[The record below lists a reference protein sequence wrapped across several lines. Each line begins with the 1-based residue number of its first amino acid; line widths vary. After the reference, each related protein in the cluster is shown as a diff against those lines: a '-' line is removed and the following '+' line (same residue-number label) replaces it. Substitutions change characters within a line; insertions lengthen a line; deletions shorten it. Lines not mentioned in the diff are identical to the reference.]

1 MENDRPG
8 QHQQRLQALS
18 QLVWILDDQGQV
30 QDWNAAWQN
39 YIEGTERDTVD
50 DSFSRRE
57 GYSIESVLERIHADD
72 VERVKQYCS
81 PQAGN
86 GGGSTGLR
94 DDAQASDGNN
104 SLQGVEM
111 RLRRFDGC
119 YQWFWMQM
127 VPVCGSDGRVVEW
140 IGTFTNIESL
150 KQQLQRSMA
159 ASQTIAPNA
168 KFCTSDVRDDGHV
181 ADGRTVDGYAERSTE
196 TVSEF
201 TQMPRS
207 TSSELVL
214 GSEPTA
220 IEAAAIASPDLSD
233 DVSNG
238 LNQAAPSTTATS
250 FQSVLMEAPA
260 IICWLK
266 GTDFI
271 HQFANTYYRQFVG
284 IDDVIGRPIAEVWPE
299 AVEHGFLDQLHQ
311 VYRTNEPLVGNNVKV
326 EFNAGRFGTR
336 TAYFNFVHLP
346 THDHQGQVDG
356 IFIHAVEVTE
366 QNQARE
372 RLRRANV
379 ALSQFK
385 TTLDLSVDSIFM
397 FEPIS
402 LQFFYVNQG
411 AIRQLGYSE
420 NQFFQMQL
428 PDLIPK
434 LEQERLNPILETLR
448 EGNLLSYTIET
459 VFYTHEKQL
468 LPVELFIQFVAPS
481 GEQPRFVAIA
491 RNIQEQQ
498 RIEQYRRL
506 MSESSTLFAT
516 SLNYET
522 TLQRIAQLSV
532 DYLADLCVI
541 DVVRE
546 DGLFERVATAHS
558 GPDLNLELVEKL
570 RNYPP
575 TLERHQAIRTAL
587 QTGEAQLIS
596 SISDEVQRAIAQND
610 EHFQILKQLS
620 FQSAIVA
627 PLMVQ
632 GRILGALSLITTQP
646 SHTYDE
652 LDLVPAKD
660 LARRA
665 ALAVENARLYRQ
677 AQDASNR
684 LRRAIVVLG
693 EQQQQLQTLQQLTN
707 LLNQRLADLPELLQV
722 MVRSI
727 QEALP
732 VAEFGLIVLHN
743 EQTQQLE
750 ITAATGHNVERIHAD
765 QGFDVGQ
772 GWLGQVYSTGEPL
785 LIQVAAAVDV
795 TEDVQVPSALCAVPI
810 ESSHEGRLGVL
821 AVGNWQNDRVFK
833 PEDQKLLMAFGEQ
846 AAIALSNARLIQA
859 LEEREIQLAHQNE
872 LLAQQNAEL
881 EQHRQQIQEQNEQ
894 LQEVSRLKSQFLATM
909 SHELRTPMNAVI
921 GFSQLLLRQRQHPL
935 QPAQLDMVQRILNN
949 GKNLLSLI
957 NDILDLSKIE
967 AGRLRLNLEE
977 FNLSSLVEST
987 AAELRSLATQ
997 KQLRLITQT
1006 YLADPYVIN
1015 DRKRLRQIVVNLIS
1029 NAIKF
1034 TEAGEVSIHL
1044 AQNEVTDTV
1053 ILTVKD
1059 TGIGIDQKDLEA
1071 IFHEF
1076 RQADQTMTRHY
1087 SGTGLGLAISDWLVR
1102 IMDGQIE
1109 VESTLGQGSTFR
1121 VELPRRVL
1129 LDDSDLVPNQ
1139 TVRPG
1144 ELS

>member
-1 MENDRPG
+1 MGNDRPG
-8 QHQQRLQALS
+8 QYQQRLQALS
-18 QLVWILDDQGQV
+18 QLVWILDHQGQA
-30 QDWNAAWQN
+30 QDWNAAWQA
-39 YIEGTERDTVD
+39 YLDGKAESEQAKDATAQRQYAYDV
-50 DSFSRRE
+50 
-57 GYSIESVLERIHADD
+57 ESVLQRIHVED
-72 VERVKQYCS
+72 VEGVRRCCPPHAKIPVPINIHANVRGAGANTAEIDQHIAPSPCS
-81 PQAGN
+81 
-86 GGGSTGLR
+86 TLTVEVR
-94 DDAQASDGNN
+94 
-104 SLQGVEM
+104 LQ
-111 RLRRFDGC
+111 RFDGC
-119 YQWFWMQM
+119 YQWFLMHA
-127 VPVCGSDGRVVEW
+127 VPICDADDQVVEW
-140 IGTFTNIESL
+140 ICTFTNIEHL
-150 KQQLQRSMA
+150 KRQ
-159 ASQTIAPNA
+159 
-168 KFCTSDVRDDGHV
+168 
-181 ADGRTVDGYAERSTE
+181 
-196 TVSEF
+196 
-201 TQMPRS
+201 PRS
-207 TSSELVL
+207 LQSSQSSQSSQFSQSLSAEDEAVELKTVYS
-214 GSEPTA
+214 GTP
-220 IEAAAIASPDLSD
+220 
-233 DVSNG
+233 
-238 LNQAAPSTTATS
+238 TS
-250 FQSVLMEAPA
+250 FQSVLMDAPA

-266 GTDFI
+266 GADLI
-271 HQFANTYYRQFVG
+271 HQFANTYYQQFVG
-284 IDDVIGRPIAEVWPE
+284 TDDVIGRPVTEVWPE
-299 AVEHGFLDQLHQ
+299 AVDQGFVDQLHQ

-326 EFNAGRFGTR
+326 EFGAGRFGTR
-336 TAYFNFVHLP
+336 AAYFNFVYLP
-346 THDHQGQVDG
+346 TYDRYGQVDG
-356 IFIHAVEVTE
+356 IFVHAVEVTE

-372 RLRRANV
+372 RLRRANI

-397 FEPIS
+397 FEPVS

-411 AIRQLGYSE
+411 AIRQLGYE
-420 NQFFQMQL
+420 EEQFFQMRL
-428 PDLIPK
+428 SDLIPK
-434 LEQERLNPILETLR
+434 LEQERLNPILDTLR
-448 EGNLLSYTIET
+448 QGNLSSYTIET
-459 VFYTHEKQL
+459 VFYTHQNQL

-522 TLQRIAQLSV
+522 TLQHIAQLSV

-546 DGLFERVATAHS
+546 DGMFERVATAHS
-558 GPDLNLELVEKL
+558 CPGLDVALVEKL
-570 RNYPP
+570 RQYPP
-575 TLERHQAIRTAL
+575 NLERHQAIRTAL
-587 QTGEAQLIS
+587 QTGETQLIA
-596 SISDEVQRAIAQND
+596 SISDDVQRAISQND
-610 EHFQILKQLS
+610 EHFQLLKQLD
-620 FQSAIVA
+620 FQSVIVA

-646 SHTYDE
+646 DHTYDE
-652 LDLVPAKD
+652 IDLVPAKD

-677 AQDASNR
+677 AQDASDR

-693 EQQQQLQTLQQLTN
+693 EQQQQMQTLQQLTN

-750 ITAATGHNVERIHAD
+750 ITAAAGRNVERIDAQ
-765 QGFDVGQ
+765 QGFEVGQ

-785 LIQVAAAVDV
+785 LIQVANTAVAA
-795 TEDVQVPSALCAVPI
+795 EDEQIPSALCAVPI

-821 AVGNWQNDRVFK
+821 AVGNWQNNRLFK

-859 LEEREIQLAHQNE
+859 LEERELQLAHQND
-872 LLAQQNAEL
+872 LLAQQNAQL
-881 EQHRQQIQEQNEQ
+881 EQHRQQIQEQNDQ

-921 GFSQLLLRQRQHPL
+921 GFSQLLLRQRQNPL

-967 AGRLRLNLEE
+967 AGRLELNLEE
-977 FNLSSLVEST
+977 FNLSNLVQST
-987 AAELRSLATQ
+987 ASELRSLATQ
-997 KQLRLITQT
+997 KQLKLITHT
-1006 YLADPYVIN
+1006 HLDNPYVVN
-1015 DRKRLRQIVVNLIS
+1015 DRKRLRQVVINLIS

-1034 TEAGEVSIHL
+1034 TETGQVRIYLTQDEATDR
-1044 AQNEVTDTV
+1044 VTITV
-1053 ILTVKD
+1053 ED

-1102 IMDGQIE
+1102 IMNGQIN
-1109 VESTLGQGSTFR
+1109 VESILGQGSTFR
-1121 VELPRRVL
+1121 VELPRRVTL
-1129 LDDSDLVPNQ
+1129 ED
-1139 TVRPG
+1139 
-1144 ELS
+1144 

>member
-8 QHQQRLQALS
+8 QYQQRLQALS
-18 QLVWILDDQGQV
+18 QLVWIVDDQGQI
-30 QDWNAAWQN
+30 QDWNAAWRA
-39 YIEGTERDTVD
+39 YIEGNAVD
-50 DSFSRRE
+50 SSLDDGE
-57 GYSIESVLERIHADD
+57 GYKIESVLQRIHADD
-72 VERVKQYCS
+72 VEQVRQYCLAPVENPDINLINVNTS
-81 PQAGN
+81 ASIN
-86 GGGSTGLR
+86 IS
-94 DDAQASDGNN
+94 DSVNAQMMDSAP
-104 SLQGVEM
+104 QGVEM

-127 VPVCGSDGRVVEW
+127 APVYGSDGRVVEW
-140 IGTFTNIESL
+140 VGTFTNIEGL
-150 KQQLQRSMA
+150 KQQFQRSTA
-159 ASQTIAPNA
+159 VSQAVDAEVAFYPGVTH
-168 KFCTSDVRDDGHV
+168 DGH
-181 ADGRTVDGYAERSTE
+181 AADGYAERSTGADGE
-196 TVSEF
+196 FRSMSREVQSEW
-201 TQMPRS
+201 
-207 TSSELVL
+207 
-214 GSEPTA
+214 GSDSRPTAIEPTA
-220 IEAAAIASPDLSD
+220 IATPDGFHSSD
-233 DVSNG
+233 
-238 LNQAAPSTTATS
+238 QAAPSATATS

-271 HQFANTYYRQFVG
+271 HEFANTYYRQFVG
-284 IDDVIGRPIAEVWPE
+284 MDDVLGRPIAEVWPE

-326 EFNAGRFGTR
+326 EFSAGRLGAR

-346 THDHQGQVDG
+346 THDHRGQVDG
-356 IFIHAVEVTE
+356 IFVHAVEVTE

-372 RLRRANV
+372 RLRRANI

-397 FEPIS
+397 FEPVS

-411 AIRQLGYSE
+411 AIRQLGYGE
-420 NQFFQMQL
+420 NQFFQMRL
-428 PDLIPK
+428 SDLIPT
-434 LEQERLNPILETLR
+434 LERERLNPILETLR
-448 EGNLLSYTIET
+448 QGSLLSYTIET

-558 GPDLNLELVEKL
+558 GPDLDLELVEKL

-587 QTGEAQLIS
+587 QTGETQLIS
-596 SISDEVQRAIAQND
+596 SISDEVQRVIAQND
-610 EHFQILKQLS
+610 EHFQILKQLN
-620 FQSAIVA
+620 FQSVIVA

-743 EQTQQLE
+743 KQTQQLE

-872 LLAQQNAEL
+872 LLARQNAEL

-967 AGRLRLNLEE
+967 AGRLKLNLEE
-977 FNLSSLVEST
+977 FNLSNLVKST
-987 AAELRSLATQ
+987 VAELRSLATQ
-997 KQLRLITQT
+997 KQLKLITQT
-1006 YLADPYVIN
+1006 YLSDPYIVN

-1053 ILTVKD
+1053 IITVKD

-1102 IMDGQIE
+1102 IMNGQIE

-1121 VELPRRVL
+1121 VKLPRQVI
-1129 LDDSDLVPNQ
+1129 LDDSDLVPARQ
-1139 TVRPG
+1139 SDFR
-1144 ELS
+1144 ELN

>member
-1 MENDRPG
+1 MENERPG

-18 QLVWILDDQGQV
+18 QLVWIVDDQGQV
-30 QDWNAAWQN
+30 KDWNTAWQI
-39 YIEGTERDTVD
+39 YIDGSAECLSGA
-50 DSFSRRE
+50 RE
-57 GYSIESVLERIHADD
+57 SYDVTSVLQRVHADD
-72 VERVKQYCS
+72 VEWVRRYCPPHTATPS
-81 PQAGN
+81 SVQ
-86 GGGSTGLR
+86 GGMNVNTANDETHPG
-94 DDAQASDGNN
+94 AS
-104 SLQGVEM
+104 QGVEV
-111 RLRRFDGC
+111 RLRRFDGS
-119 YQWFWMQM
+119 YQWFWLQM
-127 VPVCGSDGRVVEW
+127 VPVREPDGRVVEW
-140 IGTFTNIESL
+140 VGTFTNIEGL
-150 KQQLQRSMA
+150 KQQLQNLAA
-159 ASQTIAPNA
+159 ASRPINPGVASA
-168 KFCTSDVRDDGHV
+168 CDGGRGGCAV
-181 ADGRTVDGYAERSTE
+181 GQADGGAGECAEY
-196 TVSEF
+196 
-201 TQMPRS
+201 PRES
-207 TSSELVL
+207 PRQLTPVTSGAEL
-214 GSEPTA
+214 
-220 IEAAAIASPDLSD
+220 EAESGAIAYANANFHPPSAVETLD
-233 DVSNG
+233 
-238 LNQAAPSTTATS
+238 QAQPGATPTS

-271 HQFANTYYRQFVG
+271 HQFANTYYRRFVG
-284 IDDVIGRPIAEVWPE
+284 TEDVLGRPVAEVWPK
-299 AVEHGFLDQLHQ
+299 AVEHGFIEQLQQ
-311 VYRTNEPLVGNNVKV
+311 VYHTNQPLVGNNVKI
-326 EFNAGRFGTR
+326 EFRDGRFSTR

-397 FEPIS
+397 FEPVS
-402 LQFFYVNQG
+402 LQFFYANQG
-411 AIRQLGYSE
+411 AIRQLGYGE
-420 NQFFQMQL
+420 HQFFQMQL

-448 EGNLLSYTIET
+448 QGNLLSYTIET
-459 VFYTHEKQL
+459 IFYTHEKQL

-506 MSESSTLFAT
+506 MLESSTLFAT

-558 GPDLNLELVEKL
+558 GPDLDVNLVEKL
-570 RNYPP
+570 RKYPP
-575 TLERHQAIRTAL
+575 TLERHHAIRSAL
-587 QTGEAQLIS
+587 QTGETQLIS
-596 SISDEVQRAIAQND
+596 SISDDDQRIIAHND
-610 EHFQILKQLS
+610 EHFEILKQLN
-620 FQSAIVA
+620 FQSVIVA
-627 PLMVQ
+627 PLMVR

-652 LDLVPAKD
+652 MDLVPAKD

-677 AQDASNR
+677 AQDASDR

-693 EQQQQLQTLQQLTN
+693 EQQQQMQTLQQLTN

-750 ITAATGHNVERIHAD
+750 ITAATGNKVERIQTD
-765 QGFDVGQ
+765 RGFDVGQ

-795 TEDVQVPSALCAVPI
+795 SEDVQVPSALCAVPI

-881 EQHRQQIQEQNEQ
+881 ERQRQQIQEQNEQ

-935 QPAQLDMVQRILNN
+935 QPTQLDMVQRILNN

-967 AGRLRLNLEE
+967 AGRLKLNLEE
-977 FNLSSLVEST
+977 FDLSSLVKST
-987 AAELRSLATQ
+987 VAELRSLATQ
-997 KQLRLITQT
+997 KQLKLITQT

-1034 TEAGEVSIHL
+1034 TEVGEVKIYL
-1044 AQNEVTDTV
+1044 AHNAATDT
-1053 ILTVKD
+1053 ITITVED

-1102 IMDGQIE
+1102 IMNGQIE
-1109 VESTLGQGSTFR
+1109 VESALGKGSTFR
-1121 VELPRRVL
+1121 VELPRRVVL
-1129 LDDSDLVPNQ
+1129 EGSDLVPA
-1139 TVRPG
+1139 RR
-1144 ELS
+1144 